1 MSDDAGFSIRTLSDF
16 EELERAVAFQHLIW
30 GPGFTEAVPAAILV
44 VANHTGGI
52 VAGAFDDAG
61 KLAGFLFGITGF
73 RDGQPLHWSDML
85 GVRTDM
91 RSRGVG
97 QALKRYQRDVL
108 LDRGVRLVRWT
119 FDPLEARNAFLNFA
133 KLGCTAREY
142 VRDCYGMSTSPLHAG
157 LGTDRLIVDWQ
168 LDSAAV
174 RQRMDRPG
182 DAGRVPGAGRVEGEA
197 AAADSAS
204 TDSAAH
210 PVADTA
216 GADPAAAA
224 AAVRAMPVANPAGT
238 GPARLDLDVPAIR
251 MRIPRSIQD
260 IRDDDARTAREWRA
274 TTRAVLE
281 NYIGRG
287 YTVTDV
293 VREPDG
299 DSSYVLRAGV
309 PSPNPGPL
317 S

>member
-1 MSDDAGFSIRTLSDF
+1 VSAGAGFSIRPVSDF

-61 KLAGFLFGITGF
+61 DLVGFLFGITGF

-85 GVRTDM
+85 GVRPDM

-142 VRDCYGMSTSPLHAG
+142 VRDCYGMSTSPLHIG

-174 RQRMDRPG
+174 RQRMDGPG
-182 DAGRVPGAGRVEGEA
+182 HA
-197 AAADSAS
+197 APIED
-204 TDSAAH
+204 
-210 PVADTA
+210 
-216 GADPAAAA
+216 

-238 GPARLDLDVPAIR
+238 GPARLDLDAPAIR
-251 MRIPRSIQD
+251 MRIPHSIQD

-281 NYIGRG
+281 SYLGRG

-293 VREPDG
+293 VRGSDG
-299 DSSYVLRAGV
+299 ASS
-309 PSPNPGPL
+309 
-317 S
+317 